1 MPSTEVAWVGWDV
14 GGAHL
19 KVVALDKGGRA
30 VAALHVPSPLWQ
42 GLDRLQAALDQVFQ
56 ALPPGASA
64 ARHAVTMT
72 GELAD
77 LFADRTEGVR
87 SIVRAVRG
95 RIAAPLRFF
104 AGPRGFL
111 DPDQAVQ
118 YAADV
123 ASANWL
129 ATAQLLADRLGDG
142 LLVDIGSTTTDL
154 VAVHAGRIEAAGRTD
169 FERLMS
175 GELVYT
181 GVVRT
186 PLMSISDAIEFDGLR
201 IPLMAEHFATTAD
214 VYRLTGELD
223 ERFDQHPAA
232 DGAEKSI
239 PGSARRLAR
248 MIGRDA
254 RELPIERWQQ
264 LAASFRAAQLERI
277 RRAAQQVLLRGVV
290 GPTAPLLAAGS
301 GHFLV
306 GELAHS
312 LRRPVAE
319 FARLVESRIDPVE
332 LAACAP
338 AVAVALLAQRANP

>member
-1 MPSTEVAWVGWDV
+1 MRPTEAARIGWDV

-19 KVVALDKGGRA
+19 KVAALDRDGRP

-42 GLDRLQAALDQVFQ
+42 GLDRLQAALDQVFE
-56 ALPPGASA
+56 ALPRGAVA

-77 LFADRTEGVR
+77 LFADRAEGVR
-87 SIVRAVRG
+87 SIVAAVRG
-95 RIAAPLRFF
+95 RIAGPLRFF
-104 AGPRGFL
+104 AGSRGFL
-111 DPDQAVQ
+111 DADQAVR

-129 ATAQLLADRLGDG
+129 ATAELLADRLGDG

-154 VAVHAGRIEAAGRTD
+154 VAARAGRIEATGRTD
-169 FERLMS
+169 FERLLS

-186 PLMSISDAIEFDGLR
+186 ALMSITDAIEFDGLR
-201 IPLMAEHFATTAD
+201 VPLMAEQFATTAD

-232 DGAEKSI
+232 DGGEKSVQ
-239 PGSARRLAR
+239 GSARRLAR

-254 RELPIERWQQ
+254 RELPLERWQL

-277 RRAAQQVLLRGVV
+277 RRAAQQVLLRGAVS
-290 GPTAPLLAAGS
+290 PTAPLLAAGS
-301 GHFLV
+301 GHFLI
-306 GELAHS
+306 GELARS
-312 LRRPVAE
+312 LRRPVTE
-319 FARLVESRIDPVE
+319 FARLVDSRIDPVE

-338 AVAVALLAQRANP
+338 AVAVALLAQRAGA